1 MILYDRYL
9 ATLAL
14 LFTTTTVLL
23 AVYSQHKLDLYL
35 SIYLIELLAATL
47 IFAHLHPRARRSL
60 GLISFILFAGFLGI
74 VAMKVLEILVKSGA
88 FL

>member
-1 MILYDRYL
+1 MILYNRYL

-23 AVYSQHKLDLYL
+23 AVNNQNKLDLYL

-60 GLISFILFAGFLGI
+60 SYVSYILFTGFLVI
-74 VAMKVLEILVKSGA
+74 IAIKVFEIFVESGA